1 MEDGEIENKGH
12 KVWKKMGSAAEWKC
26 NKGTE
31 NKYGPGGRQQK
42 KRKKK
47 GKETKIKRSEK
58 ETR

>member
-31 NKYGPGGRQQK
+31 NKYGLRGGQAAERKREKK
-42 KRKKK
+42 KRERQKLY
-47 GKETKIKRSEK
+47 RSG
-58 ETR
+58 